1 MLARWLARLGIALG
15 VVFVMLVIATVVVYA
30 MSERRLNKTYAIA
43 PKPLVLPT
51 DSVSIARGAHLVQ
64 AIGMCV
70 ECHGEKLDGQ
80 VMFDG
85 PLGLV
90 AARNLT
96 RGMGGVG
103 SLLTDADYIRAIRH
117 GVSPDGRALMIMP
130 AQDYVHF
137 SDDDLAAV
145 IAYVKSVP
153 PADNVPPD
161 SKIAPLGRAL
171 LVAGA
176 LPLLPAERINHA
188 AASPPPVQP
197 GGTKEYG
204 AYITRI
210 ACKGCHGPALAGG
223 PIEAGDPSWP
233 PASNLT
239 VSGPTKLWSE
249 ADFVKL
255 MRTGRRP
262 DSIPVNAAM
271 PWKNA
276 GRMTDDELHAVW
288 TYLRSLPG
296 RATGGAALSTSMS
309 ATLDAATQARVARG
323 HFTWLIAQVQ
333 KMASSGDIPPD
344 ESLESE

>member
-1 MLARWLARLGIALG
+1 MLARWLTRLGIAFG
-15 VVFVMLVIATVVVYA
+15 VFVAVLVVAAIVVYA
-30 MSERRLNKTYAIA
+30 MSEQRINKKYAIT
-43 PKPLVLPT
+43 PRPLVLPT
-51 DSVSIARGAHLVQ
+51 DSASLARGAHLTQ

-80 VMFDG
+80 LMFDG
-85 PLGLV
+85 PLGTV

-103 SLLTDADYIRAIRH
+103 SLLTDADYVRAIRH
-117 GVSPDGRALMIMP
+117 GLAPDGRPLMMMP
-130 AQDYVHF
+130 AQDFLHF
-137 SDDDLAAV
+137 SDADLAAV

-153 PADNVPPD
+153 PADNVPPE

-171 LVAGA
+171 LVIGT
-176 LPLLPAERINHA
+176 LPLLPAERINHNA
-188 AASPPPVQP
+188 PSRAPVQP
-197 GGTKEYG
+197 GGTREYG

-239 VSGPTKLWSE
+239 VSGPTKSWSE

-262 DSIPVNAAM
+262 DSMPVNSAM

-276 GRMTDDELHAVW
+276 GRMTDEELHAVW

-296 RATGGAALSTSMS
+296 RTNGGPNPSTSMD
-309 ATLDAATQARVARG
+309 ATLGAATQARMVGA
-323 HFTWLIAQVQ
+323 HLTWFIAQVQ
-333 KMASSGDIPPD
+333 KIASSGDIPPD